1 MNKMTAKLFRYFTA
15 LLAFFAVTAFT
26 GFLGV
31 FRYFT
36 YQHLENELKARAGVI
51 AGQLEQFL
59 DASAAARGQGR
70 GAYLRFVDD
79 IAMADVYIM
88 DGKGKPFTYGRHG
101 SRENMPGQE
110 VPEQEVPGQEVSEQE
125 VPGREVSGQEVPEQ
139 KVLEFAARV
148 FSSGRYEHD
157 RQKSED
163 GTRIFYAGMPVYQSG
178 QVLAAVV
185 IRNTAGMHQESYVL
199 AVTILAACLVL
210 ALLLSGMLSLF
221 LSRRFIYPIHQIAHT
236 IRELAGGNYQVQAEV
251 HDRTELGRLAM
262 ETGLLAEKLEAA
274 RQESSRMEQ
283 MQKNYISNISHELR
297 TPVTVIRSSLEAVC
311 DGVVTGSKAREYER
325 QMLKECISLQR
336 LVNDMLELSRLQN
349 NDFPIEKES
358 MNLFLALDDAVR
370 AVRVLA
376 KEKSICIR
384 YEKELD
390 IHWIEGDYG
399 RLRQMFLIT
408 LDNAIQYSPQGSM
421 VCVSAAKKHGQL
433 SVTIQDSGCGIPPQ
447 DLEHIF
453 ERFYRSAN
461 SRAKGSGLG
470 LAILKSIADRHGI
483 TVSVE
488 STLQKGTTLVFHIP
502 EEKRSQAE

>member
-110 VPEQEVPGQEVSEQE
+110 VPEQEV
-125 VPGREVSGQEVPEQ
+125 
-139 KVLEFAARV
+139 LEFAARV

-163 GTRIFYAGMPVYQSG
+163 GIRIFYAGMPVYQSG

-210 ALLLSGMLSLF
+210 ALLLSGMRSLF

-236 IRELAGGNYQVQAEV
+236 IRELAGGNYQVQADV

-408 LDNAIQYSPQGSM
+408 LDNAIQYSPQGST

>member
-1 MNKMTAKLFRYFTA
+1 MNKMTAKLFRYFTV

-88 DGKGKPFTYGRHG
+88 DGEGKPFTYGRHG
-101 SRENMPGQE
+101 GRENMPGRE
-110 VPEQEVPGQEVSEQE
+110 VPEQE
-125 VPGREVSGQEVPEQ
+125 
-139 KVLEFAARV
+139 VLEFAARV

-236 IRELAGGNYQVQAEV
+236 VRELAGGNYQVQAEV

-376 KEKSICIR
+376 KEKSIRIR
-384 YEKELD
+384 YEKEPD

-408 LDNAIQYSPQGSM
+408 LDNAIQYSPQGST

-433 SVTIQDSGCGIPPQ
+433 AVAIRDSGCGIPPQ

-483 TVSVE
+483 TVSIE
-488 STLQKGTTLVFHIP
+488 STLQKGTMLAFHIP

>member
-110 VPEQEVPGQEVSEQE
+110 VPEQE
-125 VPGREVSGQEVPEQ
+125 
-139 KVLEFAARV
+139 VLEFAARV

-408 LDNAIQYSPQGSM
+408 LDNAIQYSPQGST

>member
-36 YQHLENELKARAGVI
+36 YQHLENELKARAGII

-110 VPEQEVPGQEVSEQE
+110 VPEQE
-125 VPGREVSGQEVPEQ
+125 
-139 KVLEFAARV
+139 VLEFAARV

-408 LDNAIQYSPQGSM
+408 LDNAIQYSPQGST

>member
-36 YQHLENELKARAGVI
+36 YQHLENELKARAGII

-88 DGKGKPFTYGRHG
+88 DGEGKPFTYGRHG
-101 SRENMPGQE
+101 GRENMPGQE
-110 VPEQEVPGQEVSEQE
+110 VPEQE
-125 VPGREVSGQEVPEQ
+125 
-139 KVLEFAARV
+139 VLEFAARV

-408 LDNAIQYSPQGSM
+408 LDNAIQYSPQGST

>member
-110 VPEQEVPGQEVSEQE
+110 VPEQEV
-125 VPGREVSGQEVPEQ
+125 
-139 KVLEFAARV
+139 LEFAARV

-236 IRELAGGNYQVQAEV
+236 IRELAGGNYQVQADV

-408 LDNAIQYSPQGSM
+408 LDNAIQYSPQGST